1 MRGKY
6 ELISAKSALTIKS
19 NGLNLFLAVGILVR
33 RVALVFVEQDGI
45 RLLYGCWP
53 IGPPRTMRV
62 TVGKRARR
70 VRAPWEICGLLIGGV
85 NP

>member
-33 RVALVFVEQDGI
+33 PLRWYLLNKTAFASCTVVGRLALLEPCVSLSGNARDGFVH
-45 RLLYGCWP
+45 P
-53 IGPPRTMRV
+53 
-62 TVGKRARR
+62 GKSA
-70 VRAPWEICGLLIGGV
+70 AY
-85 NP
+85 